1 MPGKILGEPEPYHDL
16 DRPIRTQGDVFDLRL
31 KRWSN
36 QDQVDERE
44 HSGADPDCD
53 QGVVDPDVGIE
64 RRWESLLA
72 HGEDLRRSAAGF
84 CELDHMGW
92 GFLRRR
98 MDSLRKRE
106 RPGDLRVAS

>member
-1 MPGKILGEPEPYHDL
+1 MPGKILGEPEPYRDL

-64 RRWESLLA
+64 WRWVDLLA
-72 HGEDLRRSAAGF
+72 HG
-84 CELDHMGW
+84 
-92 GFLRRR
+92 
-98 MDSLRKRE
+98 
-106 RPGDLRVAS
+106 GDV